1 MNRFNV
7 AVPSSIGMLCIY
19 ILLAG
24 NAQAAIYKWVDE
36 NGDVQYSQTPP
47 PSGVAGETIEPPPQ
61 TVDTETAT
69 KQLNEQERQFEELR
83 KQRQEQADKE
93 AQAADELALQQK
105 NCQMARDRLASYDRP
120 RVQFVQEDGSRVR
133 GTEEERQEEI
143 KKSEDM
149 IQEFCK

>member
-1 MNRFNV
+1 MWIIQGSIIMNRFNV

-105 NCQMARDRLASYDRP
+105 
-120 RVQFVQEDGSRVR
+120 
-133 GTEEERQEEI
+133 
-143 KKSEDM
+143 
-149 IQEFCK
+149 